1 MIQCE
6 EYMNLYLLDKAD
18 MYIYSLDFEKM
29 SVMLKEEHKAVLKKL
44 CVIFFKIIDERS
56 KNIKKWLQTS
66 FSQVTGLVIRIEEF
80 VNSKMNLERIT
91 NELPKRKAEVAV
103 INKLIGLLEGSQFVG
118 LLNKETKDL
127 AN

>member
-1 MIQCE
+1 
-6 EYMNLYLLDKAD
+6 MNLYLLDKAD